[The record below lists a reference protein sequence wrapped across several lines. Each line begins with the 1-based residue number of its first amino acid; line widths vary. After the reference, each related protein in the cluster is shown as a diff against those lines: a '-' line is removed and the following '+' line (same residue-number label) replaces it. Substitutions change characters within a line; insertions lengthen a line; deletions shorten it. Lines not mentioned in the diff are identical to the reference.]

1 MKVKANEE
9 SKLIDLDEVIQVQEP
24 IVSEHVIAFDVEL
37 SFTNVYSNV
46 RAIFILHDNGS
57 WNFTF
62 KDTLNDE
69 LLDAI
74 YKSLNTI
81 KTRIALQVLEPKAK
95 SKEEILKEFMNQ
107 NVSFSMLNYGS
118 IEKMY
123 LDIARLLPP
132 GYEYKCVECTAE
144 SGDALADLQHFEKS
158 LPSWLKLKTRLA
170 MLGLLFNDL
179 CEVQVVAHLDNIKK
193 VLSKY
198 AYH

>member
-24 IVSEHVIAFDVEL
+24 IVSEHTIAFDVEL
-37 SFTNVYSNV
+37 SFTNVYSTV

-107 NVSFSMLNYGS
+107 NVSFSTLNYGS

-123 LDIARLLPP
+123 LDIARLLQP
-132 GYEYKCVECTAE
+132 GYEYKCVECTTE